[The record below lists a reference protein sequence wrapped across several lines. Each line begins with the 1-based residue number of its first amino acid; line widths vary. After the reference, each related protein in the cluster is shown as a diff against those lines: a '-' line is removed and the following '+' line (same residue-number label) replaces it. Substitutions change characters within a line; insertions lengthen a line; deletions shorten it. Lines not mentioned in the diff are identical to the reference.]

1 MNILLNKKNFY
12 LFILFYSLLAIC
24 FALYVEYILGYKAC
38 KLCLYQR
45 VPYIFA
51 IFICF
56 IGYNYFKNDK
66 ILILVAIIFLISV
79 LISGYHYGIE
89 NNFFEEFSGCTAK
102 SLGTT
107 DKQEILKS
115 LNDNITSCKDV
126 NFKLFGMSLAGI
138 NLLFSLLIIIYS
150 LRIFFYE
157 KN

>member
-12 LFILFYSLLAIC
+12 LFVLFYSLLAIF
-24 FALYVEYILGYKAC
+24 FALYVEYIFGYKAC
-38 KLCLYQR
+38 KLCLFQR

-89 NNFFEEFSGCTAK
+89 NNIFKEFSVCAVN
-102 SLGTT
+102 SLEIV
-107 DKQEILKS
+107 DKAELLNS
-115 LNDNITSCKDV
+115 LNNNVTSCKDV
-126 NFKLFGMSLAGI
+126 NFKLFGISLAGI

-150 LRIFFYE
+150 LIILFYE